1 MLLRSIS
8 FALLIAAGTSLTA
21 APAFAQKL
29 KVAIVSRT
37 VFFMPLWVADQKG
50 FLRQEGIE
58 ATIEVVNNAEKIN
71 EQIQSGVAQVAISSS
86 EALLIDAEK
95 GGRFRMVAS
104 VAQKPPHFIVAKP
117 SIKTLADLRGAKF
130 GVLSLHEGTTFLL
143 DDLAKA
149 AGLAKGDFTV
159 DAVGGAP
166 TRHKLLQEGKIDA
179 GLQPFPLSYQSDAAG
194 FTNLGPI
201 AAYVPDY
208 EFTVVFADD
217 TWASA
222 NRATL
227 TGFLRAMV
235 KAQAYMRSHPAET
248 AEIAMKELHAS
259 KPDAER
265 ALADNERLGITP
277 DGLRVSDKGLARVHE
292 TLIRAGLL
300 PAGQKF
306 DRAKYVDESYLA
318 AAK

>member
-1 MLLRSIS
+1 MMFHSTL
-8 FALLIAAGTSLTA
+8 FALLVAIGTTLA
-21 APAFAQKL
+21 APAFAAHV

-50 FLRQEGIE
+50 FPKQEGIDV
-58 ATIEVVNNAEKIN
+58 TIEVVNNAEKIN
-71 EQIQSGVAQVAISSS
+71 EQVQAGIAQVAISTS
-86 EALLIDAEK
+86 EALLIDAQK

-117 SIKTLADLRGAKF
+117 SIKTLADLRGARF
-130 GVLSLHEGTTFLL
+130 GVLSLHEGTTFLV

-149 AGLAKGDFTV
+149 AGLAKGDYSV
-159 DAVGGAP
+159 EAVGGAP
-166 TRHKLLQEGKIDA
+166 TRWKLLQEGKIDA

-208 EFTVVFADD
+208 EFTVVFADEK
-217 TWASA
+217 WATA

-259 KPDAER
+259 TPDAER
-265 ALADNERLGITP
+265 ALADNERLHITP

-292 TLIRAGLL
+292 TLLRAGLI
-300 PAGQKF
+300 AVGQTF
-306 DRAKYVDESYLA
+306 DRTKYVDESYLA

>member
-1 MLLRSIS
+1 MIFHSTL
-8 FALLIAAGTSLTA
+8 FALLVAAGTTLA
-21 APAFAQKL
+21 APAFAAHV

-50 FLRQEGIE
+50 FLKQEGIDV
-58 ATIEVVNNAEKIN
+58 TIEVVNNAEKIN
-71 EQIQSGVAQVAISSS
+71 EQVQAGIAQVAISTS
-86 EALLIDAEK
+86 EALLIDAQK
-95 GGRFRMVAS
+95 GGSFRMVAS

-117 SIKTLADLRGAKF
+117 SIKTLADLRGARF
-130 GVLSLHEGTTFLL
+130 GVLSLHEGTTFLV

-149 AGLAKGDFTV
+149 AGLAKGDYTIE
-159 DAVGGAP
+159 AVGGAP
-166 TRHKLLQEGKIDA
+166 TRWKLLQEGKIDA

-208 EFTVVFADD
+208 EFTVVFADEK
-217 TWASA
+217 WATA

-265 ALADNERLGITP
+265 ALADNERLNITP

-292 TLIRAGLL
+292 TLLRAGLIA
-300 PAGQKF
+300 AGQTF

>member
-1 MLLRSIS
+1 MIFHSTLFAFLVAANTML
-8 FALLIAAGTSLTA
+8 A
-21 APAFAQKL
+21 APAFAAHV

-50 FLRQEGIE
+50 FLKQEGIDV
-58 ATIEVVNNAEKIN
+58 TIEVVNNAEKIN
-71 EQIQSGVAQVAISSS
+71 EQVQAGIAQVAISTS
-86 EALLIDAEK
+86 EALLIDAQK
-95 GGRFRMVAS
+95 GGSFRMVAS

-117 SIKTLADLRGAKF
+117 SIKTLADLRGARF
-130 GVLSLHEGTTFLL
+130 GVLSLHEGTTFLV

-149 AGLAKGDFTV
+149 AGLAKGDYTV
-159 DAVGGAP
+159 EAVGGAP
-166 TRHKLLQEGKIDA
+166 TRWKLLQEGKIDA

-208 EFTVVFADD
+208 EFTVVFADEK
-217 TWASA
+217 WATA

-227 TGFLRAMV
+227 TGLLRAMV

-259 KPDAER
+259 RPDAER
-265 ALADNERLGITP
+265 ALADNERLNITP

-292 TLIRAGLL
+292 TLLRAGLIA
-300 PAGQKF
+300 AGQTF